1 MNYWKKSL
9 KSSHPDQVNICKW
22 KRVCP
27 RTYIYLKY
35 FHGINAH
42 LSWCFGTFTCTSQI
56 SCNNVAFPSFWK
68 GKHLWKILAETIWES
83 YIIVANLKY
92 CMRIYHSRHTQTD
105 TPSPV
110 ISMYWDDV
118 PWKFKRVKTT
128 YFIIYSWNYNT
139 LLNTAVQQKKT
150 S

>member
-1 MNYWKKSL
+1 MYQVPYELFEKKI

-22 KRVCP
+22 KRVCS
-27 RTYIYLKY
+27 RTCIYEILSWY
-35 FHGINAH
+35 NAH
-42 LSWCFGTFTCTSQI
+42 LSWCFGTFTSQI
-56 SCNNVAFPSFWK
+56 SCNNVAYPSFWK

-110 ISMYWDDV
+110 IFMYWDDM

-128 YFIIYSWNYNT
+128 YFIIY
-139 LLNTAVQQKKT
+139 
-150 S
+150 